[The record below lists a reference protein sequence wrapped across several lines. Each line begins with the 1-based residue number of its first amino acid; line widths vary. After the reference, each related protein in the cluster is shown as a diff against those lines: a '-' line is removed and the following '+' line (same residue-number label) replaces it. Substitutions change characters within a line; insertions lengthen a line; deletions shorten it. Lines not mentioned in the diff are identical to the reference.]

1 MCKIS
6 RLTYSYFIIQAVPE
20 QVVLLLVQD
29 NLDIACS
36 AIEKA
41 AMERAV
47 ADVDEGFA
55 TEYELRRRHRLV
67 CVSLRLLSIIYT

>member
-1 MCKIS
+1 MVPDQVIS
-6 RLTYSYFIIQAVPE
+6 
-20 QVVLLLVQD
+20 LLVQD

-47 ADVDEGFA
+47 TDVDEGFA
-55 TEYELRRRHRLV
+55 TSYEVRRRHREVFLFLLMF
-67 CVSLRLLSIIYT
+67 SLENC

>member
-1 MCKIS
+1 MS
-6 RLTYSYFIIQAVPE
+6 EAIIT
-20 QVVLLLVQD
+20 LLVND
-29 NLDIACS
+29 NIEVACA

-55 TEYELRRRHRLV
+55 QAYENRRRHRE
-67 CVSLRLLSIIYT
+67 VSMQAPACLDLC